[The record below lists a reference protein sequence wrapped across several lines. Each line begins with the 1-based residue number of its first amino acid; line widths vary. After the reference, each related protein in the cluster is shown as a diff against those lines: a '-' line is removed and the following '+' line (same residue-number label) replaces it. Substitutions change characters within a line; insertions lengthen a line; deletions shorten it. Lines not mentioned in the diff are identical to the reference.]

1 MTDDQLLRYSRH
13 ILLDELGIDGQERIA
28 RGHAL
33 VVGAGGLGSPAL
45 LYLGSAGVGRITLID
60 NDTVDLTNLQRQ
72 VAHTTA
78 RVGQPKVLSAQAAM
92 AALNPEVRVDAL
104 QQRADDA
111 LLEQLLPEVDVVL
124 DCSDNFRTRQMVN
137 AACVRHRR
145 PLVSG
150 AAIRFDGQVSV
161 FDSRDA
167 ASPCYACLFPPDAD
181 VEEVRCATMGVFAPL
196 VGIIGTVQ
204 AAEALKLLSGVGPTL
219 AGRLLMLDARAM
231 QWTDMLLHR
240 QHGCPVCGSGSPSLP
255 DRPART
261 HA

>member
-1 MTDDQLLRYSRH
+1 MDDRQRLRYSRH
-13 ILLDELGIDGQERIA
+13 LLLEGFGEDSQERLLA
-28 RGHAL
+28 AHAV
-33 VVGAGGLGSPAL
+33 VVGAGGLGSGAL
-45 LYLGSAGVGRITLID
+45 LYLASSGVGRITIAD
-60 NDTVDLTNLQRQ
+60 GDAVDLTNLQRQ

-167 ASPCYACLFPPDAD
+167 ASPC
-181 VEEVRCATMGVFAPL
+181 
-196 VGIIGTVQ
+196 
-204 AAEALKLLSGVGPTL
+204 
-219 AGRLLMLDARAM
+219 
-231 QWTDMLLHR
+231 
-240 QHGCPVCGSGSPSLP
+240 
-255 DRPART
+255 
-261 HA
+261 